1 MDNSLVR
8 EEVIKTKATENLK
21 YKKKL
26 RTAQKVNAW
35 AARAVL
41 IFVCLITLFPI
52 IAIVTASFSEG
63 TNFVQSTL
71 LPESWTFDNYKKVIE
86 NTDFLIW
93 MKNSLII
100 CFSVSIIQLLITIP
114 AAFAFS
120 KSDAYIHSSNAEN
133 IFSVS
138 VIFFSIVFQQ

>member
-52 IAIVTASFSEG
+52 IA
-63 TNFVQSTL
+63 
-71 LPESWTFDNYKKVIE
+71 KV
-86 NTDFLIW
+86 L
-93 MKNSLII
+93 
-100 CFSVSIIQLLITIP
+100 CFQKAGHLITI
-114 AAFAFS
+114 
-120 KSDAYIHSSNAEN
+120 KR
-133 IFSVS
+133 
-138 VIFFSIVFQQ
+138 

>member
-35 AARAVL
+35 AARVVL

-52 IAIVTASFSEG
+52 IA
-63 TNFVQSTL
+63 
-71 LPESWTFDNYKKVIE
+71 
-86 NTDFLIW
+86 
-93 MKNSLII
+93 
-100 CFSVSIIQLLITIP
+100 TILGL
-114 AAFAFS
+114 S
-120 KSDAYIHSSNAEN
+120 GSSNLNHSESSF
-133 IFSVS
+133 IGL
-138 VIFFSIVFQQ
+138 SIRKQDIDDILLCLFLFVLSKTGGISPIKTRSCG